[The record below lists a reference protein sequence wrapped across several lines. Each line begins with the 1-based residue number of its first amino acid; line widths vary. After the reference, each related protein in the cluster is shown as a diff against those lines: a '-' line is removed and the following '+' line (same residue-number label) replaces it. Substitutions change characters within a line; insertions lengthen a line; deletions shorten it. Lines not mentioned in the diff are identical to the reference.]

1 MNLEKLGNT
10 MYFQVEYTE
19 DSLNKLNEFLNPPK
33 AGYHIANIPKG
44 EYGEISKIEE
54 EIAELRDAASQ
65 GSKIMELVE
74 LSDIYGA
81 IEGYLRK
88 YHPGILMKDLKDMA
102 GITRRAFQNGSRT

>member
-1 MNLEKLGNT
+1 MTKIPTG
-10 MYFQVEYTE
+10 YVEMSGLVISDE
-19 DSLNKLNEFLNPPK
+19 AMELIKEWSN
-33 AGYHIANIPKG
+33 GYHIANIPKG
-44 EYGEISKIEE
+44 EYGEVSKIEE
-54 EIAELRDAASQ
+54 EIAELKDAASQ